1 MYHIVL
7 SKKARQDVKKIH
19 AEAEAYLMLAFL
31 SLRQGAKTGI
41 RLVGRFSPLFAI
53 TVREYTIVYRVHEER
68 GVVCVVG
75 VV

>member
-1 MYHIVL
+1 
-7 SKKARQDVKKIH
+7 
-19 AEAEAYLMLAFL
+19 MLAFL